1 MHGHI
6 TRPPSLARLVC
17 YTRLYTASLPTTV
30 NTVPYLYYV
39 LLLYYCCCICCVHI
53 YRSPAVAHPPPL
65 LLVMHGYTTQLYQVL
80 LVPYLI
86 WLLCLILLRSALR
99 CTYDIPLPVRITF
112 LLTRRRSPAAALFG
126 CRQQQY
132 ILLVL
137 KITVPA
143 GVSCELKNKFQF
155 CVLVNTRFLNIY
167 KYHDP

>member
-112 LLTRRRSPAAALFG
+112 LLTRRRSPAVARPPQLF
-126 CRQQQY
+126 
-132 ILLVL
+132 LVVDSSSTFCWYL
-137 KITVPA
+137 K
-143 GVSCELKNKFQF
+143 
-155 CVLVNTRFLNIY
+155 
-167 KYHDP
+167 